1 MNSPNEDREVDIIEE
16 EEEPPSNVATHSNL
30 KQGKKKP
37 RRVSVSIKDVP
48 RPFYHIK
55 DPMVREQFQAPL
67 PTLIK
72 NTSFDYVIKPPKSGL
87 VAPTPTP
94 SATPSVSATTMADLS
109 AITQNTQLKIQN
121 LEDQLNDA
129 KGDLAKY
136 ERSLVRAQG
145 GKTATGKPFTS
156 ENRRL
161 ATIRDLKNV
170 IEEYRNKII
179 KFETEINKLEAVEEE
194 FEEEVEEPVV
204 STQSSLSGYLPFNP
218 P

>member
-161 ATIRDLKNV
+161 ASIRFIQSE
-170 IEEYRNKII
+170 IEGYRNKII

-204 STQSSLSGYLPFNP
+204 STQSSLSGYLPYNP

>member
-161 ATIRDLKNV
+161 ASIRFIQSE
-170 IEEYRNKII
+170 IEGYRNKII

>member
-1 MNSPNEDREVDIIEE
+1 MNSPNEDIIEE
-16 EEEPPSNVATHSNL
+16 EPSSNL

-67 PTLIK
+67 PTIIK

-87 VAPTPTP
+87 VAPPPTP
-94 SATPSVSATTMADLS
+94 SATPSVSAKKIATKKGDLS
-109 AITQNTQLKIQN
+109 AITENPELKIKEMEGRLN
-121 LEDQLNDA
+121 RTKERLVKAESSLIRAED
-129 KGDLAKY
+129 
-136 ERSLVRAQG
+136 
-145 GKTATGKPFTS
+145 GKTAKGKPFRS

-161 ATIRDLKNV
+161 AAIKGIQSE
-170 IEEYRNKII
+170 IERYRNMITQ
-179 KFETEINKLEAVEEE
+179 FETEINKLETVQEEV
-194 FEEEVEEPVV
+194 EEEVEEPVV
-204 STQSSLSGYLPFNP
+204 STQSSLSGYIPFNP

>member
-72 NTSFDYVIKPPKSGL
+72 NTSFDYVIKPPTSGL
-87 VAPTPTP
+87 RAPTPTP

-161 ATIRDLKNV
+161 ASIRFIQSE
-170 IEEYRNKII
+170 IEGYRNKII